1 MFLLWYTSSD
11 TQIHASSILRNSRVP
26 SYGFNDYGPDNSPIG
41 MKLRALSEALV
52 SKYLGYLIT

>member
-1 MFLLWYTSSD
+1 MFLLWCTSSD

-26 SYGFNDYGPDNSPIG
+26 SYGFNDYGPDNSLIG